1 MGGSWGALGAGI
13 WEAVIGAMY
22 HGRERRSL
30 HPTRDSRLPC
40 CHSRGHTHSRSASH
54 THQHQH
60 VHASPTSILLSAV
73 ARSAPAPARPPRA
86 TGLRS
91 TLPVS
96 PGAPRVATPGRISVY
111 RHRLLRRAGMATGST
126 GTLGPRVC
134 SDRLRSVSECRLDN
148 LNMRTNND

>member
-22 HGRERRSL
+22 HGRERQSL

-54 THQHQH
+54 THQHQY
-60 VHASPTSILLSAV
+60 VHASPIPILLSAV
-73 ARSAPAPARPPRA
+73 AGAQVPRGVRPDHLSAPSSPSTGTGPARESHGPPPP
-86 TGLRS
+86 

-96 PGAPRVATPGRISVY
+96 PGVPRAATPAASVY
-111 RHRLLRRAGMATGST
+111 RHRCHARSGSTARAGTGS
-126 GTLGPRVC
+126 
-134 SDRLRSVSECRLDN
+134 
-148 LNMRTNND
+148 